1 MRNGSGGMAV
11 HYCPETRRTIALS
24 SSAGSMY
31 DSPVSVILP
40 VYNRQDS
47 VARAIRS
54 VLAQTGS
61 SVDLIVVDDGST
73 DGTRDVLGKFGS
85 QITVIEQPH
94 AGAYVARNHALRHAR
109 GELVAF
115 IDSDDAWLSDRLAVQ
130 LPLMLRAEVG
140 LVFGDVVHVL
150 PGRTAGRGGL
160 TSFQVAPPHRGRA
173 AAQFAWCNFV
183 PTSTVLVRR
192 RCIEE
197 AGGFSEAEEL
207 SSDYLMWFRIA
218 LRHELDYVPRVVAEY
233 TLSADGISRDLGR
246 SIDARIRLFA
256 DELARTS
263 DPAACTVLKRL
274 LFNLSCS
281 LALAAVRNRA
291 GNVSHPLRRA
301 WATATAAANLQTAPW
316 TAAYALNQIRVRTR
330 RLSS

>member
-1 MRNGSGGMAV
+1 M
-11 HYCPETRRTIALS
+11 ALS
-24 SSAGSMY
+24 SLRSPMY

-54 VLAQTGS
+54 VLEQTGC

-73 DGTRDVLGKFGS
+73 DLTRTVLKEFGS
-85 QITVIEQPH
+85 RITVIEQPH
-94 AGAYVARNHALRHAR
+94 AGAYAARNLALRHAK

-115 IDSDDAWLSDRLAVQ
+115 LDSDDAWRPDRLAAQ
-130 LPLMLRAEVG
+130 LPLMLRPEVG

-150 PGRTAGRGGL
+150 PGQTTDRRPR
-160 TSFQVAPPHRGRA
+160 TSFQIAPPHRGRA
-173 AAQFAWCNFV
+173 AARFAWSNFV

-192 RCIEE
+192 RCLEE
-197 AGGFSEAEEL
+197 AGGFSEAEVR

-218 LRHELDYVPRVVAEY
+218 LHHELDYVDGVVAEY

-246 SIDARIRLFA
+246 SIDARIRLFSH
-256 DELARTS
+256 ELARTT
-263 DPAACTVLKRL
+263 DPAARSVLKRL

-281 LALAAVRNRA
+281 LALAAVRNQA
-291 GNVSHPLRRA
+291 GNVAHPLRRA
-301 WATATAAANLQTAPW
+301 WATAAAAANLAAAPW
-316 TAAYALNQIRVRTR
+316 TAAFAMNQIRVRSR
-330 RLSS
+330 RLFS